1 VREPIIKR
9 SINGVET
16 PLNYYLKYFGFYNFH
31 VLGMWQASQNKDI
44 IEAATSWEMPE
55 LRTSKNNTWRVGDE
69 RYPSFVNLQKEPLVR
84 TKLSADGK
92 TLLVL
97 ACNPHNK
104 GVEQVRVRRPGQGE
118 EYGFELAGDYPIIKR
133 FPVRSL

>member
-1 VREPIIKR
+1 MVKR
-9 SINGVET
+9 TINGTET
-16 PLNYYLKYFGFYNFH
+16 ALNYYVKYFGFYNYH

-55 LRTSKNNTWRVGDE
+55 INTSANNVWRVGDE
-69 RYPSFVNLQKEPLVR
+69 RYPSYVNFYREPLVR

-97 ACNPHNK
+97 ACNPHNQ
-104 GVEQVRVRRPGQGE
+104 GRQQVRVRRPGDAE
-118 EYGFELAGDYPIIKR
+118 EYRFELLGDFPLIHR
-133 FPVRSL
+133 FPVSKP